1 MDFIANYFDIGI
13 IIGII
18 LITNFVKDLLH
29 KKTTLDNEETVDSKI
44 IPFVPLVL
52 GLFAG
57 ITVVLRDANVAN
69 TALHIVWESIKY
81 AGAATFAY
89 KLFAK
94 FGKSAIEKLLKRKI
108 Q

>member
-1 MDFIANYFDIGI
+1 MEFIAQYFDIGI

-18 LITNFVKDLLH
+18 LITEFVKDRLH

-52 GLFAG
+52 GIGAG
-57 ITVVLRDANVAN
+57 FSVVFRDAQVPNSAWN
-69 TALHIVWESIKY
+69 IIWQSIKY